1 MAEVRAELAR
11 IFVVVLAL
19 VLDFPILDCDE
30 EEDDDENDGV
40 AALPCLD
47 CESRV

>member
-1 MAEVRAELAR
+1 MAEVRAAVAR
-11 IFVVVLAL
+11 IVVVVLAL
-19 VLDFPILDCDE
+19 VLDLPVLDYD

-47 CESRV
+47 RESRV

>member
-1 MAEVRAELAR
+1 VAEVRAALAR
-11 IFVVVLAL
+11 IVVVVLAL
-19 VLDFPILDCDE
+19 PVLDYD

-47 CESRV
+47 RES

>member
-11 IFVVVLAL
+11 IFVVVLDL
-19 VLDFPILDCDE
+19 VLDFPGLDYE

-40 AALPCLD
+40 AALPCLERD
-47 CESRV
+47 SRV